1 LAVDL
6 EQLYR
11 KDFYAWAL
19 NQAGE
24 LRRLAETRPNVR
36 LDFPNLIDEVENLA
50 RSEIRG
56 TRSQIQRLLK
66 HLLKL
71 EFSPARE
78 PRVGWLNTA
87 DDARSEL
94 TDDLTPAIRNV
105 VEPELPQL
113 YERARQAARRE
124 LLRAGEREAA
134 DTLPAEN
141 PYPLDRL
148 IDEGWYPSNRHGLV
162 DEA

>member
-1 LAVDL
+1 MATDL

-11 KDFYAWAL
+11 EDFYAWAL

-24 LRRLAETRPNVR
+24 LRRLAEMRPNVG
-36 LDFPNLIDEVENLA
+36 LDFPNLIDEVESLA
-50 RSEIRG
+50 RSEIRA

-78 PRVGWLNTA
+78 SRVGWLNTV

-94 TDDLTPAIRNV
+94 ADDMTPTIRNI

-113 YERARQAARRE
+113 YERAHRAAQRE
-124 LLRAGEREAA
+124 LLREGEREAA
-134 DTLPAEN
+134 DALPAEN

-148 IDEGWYPSNRHGLV
+148 LDEGWYPTNRHGLV